1 MRTGDKLALLP
12 LSATVMDAITAM
24 TTAKTGAALVVDSE
38 GRLAGIFT
46 DGDLRR
52 HIAQGCD
59 ILHSHLTD
67 YMTHNPISASKDAYA
82 VDVLRIFEKYKI
94 DDLPI
99 VDLDRHLV
107 GCVDI
112 QDLPKMKVM

>member
-1 MRTGDKLALLP
+1 MAMTAAKSGTALLTHP
-12 LSATVMDAITAM
+12 D
-24 TTAKTGAALVVDSE
+24 

-52 HIAQGCD
+52 LLSEGTD
-59 ILHSHLTD
+59 ILHSRVGPV
-67 YMTHNPISASKDAYA
+67 MTRNPVSITEDAYA

-94 DDLPI
+94 DDLPA
-99 VDLDRHLV
+99 VDAEGRLT
-107 GCVDI
+107 GYVDI